1 MLRTYLFALIIGVQ
15 TFLGINASNAYIQE
29 NLHMYES
36 QPIQTI
42 IAPVDSARFVAQ
54 ENGGLSFNAI
64 DKLESMGI
72 TLHPG
77 SNFAA
82 DDNADERA
90 LNQCAS
96 LVYGVFSVMPPKI
109 VNNVKNLTLYFNDH
123 GRRGLGGGSTII
135 LRCQNM
141 TDKEL
146 ISVLVHELGHIE
158 DTGVLMGTEGIIAS
172 EFMDGSNPVLLDD
185 KSLEF
190 YRISFSNELTLK
202 NGAKK
207 EDFVTG
213 YAMTDPY
220 EDFAE
225 TFNFYILH
233 GEIFREMKFENL
245 RLEAKYDFMKQYV
258 FDGQE
263 FYYESEGIP
272 SYEGY
277 RIYDSTTLGYNH
289 NKFLAN
295 I

>member
-36 QPIQTI
+36 KPIQTI
-42 IAPVDSARFVAQ
+42 TSDDSARFVALEQ
-54 ENGGLSFNAI
+54 GNTVLNPV
-64 DKLESMGI
+64 DKIASLGI

-77 SNFAA
+77 SEFAA

-96 LVYGVFSVMPPKI
+96 LVYEVFSVMPPKI
-109 VNNVKNLTLYFNDH
+109 VNNVENLTLYFNDH

-158 DTGVLMGTEGIIAS
+158 DTGVLTGSDGIKAS
-172 EFMDGSNPVLLDD
+172 EFMDGSNPVVLDD
-185 KSLEF
+185 PSLEF
-190 YRISFSNELTLK
+190 YRISFRNELTLK
-202 NGAKK
+202 SGSTKM
-207 EDFVTG
+207 DFVTG

-225 TFNFYILH
+225 TFNFYLLH
-233 GEIFREMKFENL
+233 GEIFREMKTENPQL
-245 RLEAKYDFMKQYV
+245 QAKYDFMKNRV
-258 FDGQE
+258 FEGQE
-263 FYYESEGIP
+263 FYYESEKVL
-272 SYEGY
+272 SLEDY
-277 RIYDSTTLGYNH
+277 RVYDSTTLGYNH